1 MNTQASP
8 RLNPILRFVLA
19 FLLWGILPC
28 PDSYAQGSICFSENV
43 AGKMVME
50 LERTANL
57 GRQVELLEQGTAEM
71 RAQLDIL
78 KETIRI
84 QKEQVDAATAAME
97 AQKKLAEVQD
107 ENCRQLLKAAK
118 PTFLDNVK
126 NNVLAG
132 GVGAVLAVVAILL
145 L

>member
-1 MNTQASP
+1 MNTQMSP
-8 RLNPILRFVLA
+8 RLSRILRFALA

-28 PDSYAQGSICFSENV
+28 PDGYAQGPVCFSEDV

-71 RAQLDIL
+71 QAQLDIL

-107 ENCRQLLKAAK
+107 ANCQQLVKAAK